1 MVSENEIDFHP
12 EIRVDIL
19 SSIPLI
25 DEIKSGFKHIDE

>member
-1 MVSENEIDFHP
+1 VSEYEIDFHP

-25 DEIKSGFKHIDE
+25 DEIKSGFQAYR

>member
-1 MVSENEIDFHP
+1 MIDFHP

-25 DEIKSGFKHIDE
+25 DEIKSGQAYDE